1 MKGGVDARQLAAFVM
16 MPRLL
21 DALGFQVNVRARR
34 CACLLHGG
42 SNRSAFSWTEAGLW
56 KCHSCGAGGDRI
68 ALVRAV
74 KNCGFREALEFLA
87 RLAGVQYSPRRVSR
101 CEIERVKINRERAEN
116 AAWRVRDKVVL
127 LRSVYRD
134 GLHRAERLM
143 ARMGEALL
151 QAHNEAEQDA
161 AWEGIAR
168 LAPIQTF
175 FLAAYDFL
183 YRASGITLVRFALA
197 SPEQR
202 RALISGDDN
211 GNTQR
216 QAA

>member
-1 MKGGVDARQLAAFVM
+1 MQATHSLREIEALVS
-16 MPRLL
+16 MPEMLR
-21 DALGFQVNVRARR
+21 ALGFEANERTRR

-74 KNCGFREALEFLA
+74 RNCGFYEALEFLGH
-87 RLAGVQYSPRRVSR
+87 LAGVECSSRQISRR
-101 CEIERVKINRERAEN
+101 EIEHAQIRRERGEN
-116 AAWRVRDKVVL
+116 AAWRVRDDMVR
-127 LRSVYRD
+127 LRSSYRD

-143 ARMGEALL
+143 TRMGEDVIRSRT
-151 QAHNEAEQDA
+151 EAEQDA
-161 AWEGIAR
+161 AWELIAR
-168 LAPIQTF
+168 LAPAQTF

-183 YRASGITLVRFALA
+183 SRVSGAALVRFVLA

-202 RALISGDDN
+202 RALILG
-211 GNTQR
+211 GG
-216 QAA
+216 